1 GFRMPTAPRTAFERV
16 HVAPVRGTAGQVC
29 VRPDQP
35 ERVSRH
41 PPAMTARAKSKATS
55 TGCLH
60 IPKIPRLVSP
70 GRGRHF
76 STARGE
82 GEGGGAYPLPG
93 CESAGQAGE
102 SVTPGVGTAWRAYVC
117 ERKKARTPVR
127 RGCGPSR
134 EAYGDP
140 VSSRRNRRMW
150 SSRRGVQL

>member
-1 GFRMPTAPRTAFERV
+1 KVVVRV
-16 HVAPVRGTAGQVC
+16 KLAPVRGTTDKVC
-29 VRPDQP
+29 VRTDQT
-35 ERVSRH
+35 ERVIKP

-55 TGCLH
+55 TGCLN

-102 SVTPGVGTAWRAYVC
+102 SVTPGVGTA
-117 ERKKARTPVR
+117 
-127 RGCGPSR
+127 
-134 EAYGDP
+134 
-140 VSSRRNRRMW
+140 
-150 SSRRGVQL
+150 